1 MWNNMLNFKLL
12 ADTKPGNI
20 PDPITQ
26 AFLDVSNECL
36 HINCKKRCKITE
48 ASEHNIIIINCC
60 VYTILKFSDTYY
72 YYAGGGNLDSCD
84 IAIDVSRV
92 SLQT

>member
-36 HINCKKRCKITE
+36 HINYKKRCKITE
-48 ASEHNIIIINCC
+48 ASEHNYVIIINWC
-60 VYTILKFSDTYY
+60 VYEPLTTSPV
-72 YYAGGGNLDSCD
+72 A
-84 IAIDVSRV
+84 V
-92 SLQT
+92 

>member
-26 AFLDVSNECL
+26 AFLDVSDKCL
-36 HINCKKRCKITE
+36 HINYKKRSKITE
-48 ASEHNIIIINCC
+48 ASEHNYRSIINCC
-60 VYTILKFSDTYY
+60 VYNIFSDTYY
-72 YYAGGGNLDSCD
+72 YYAGGGHLESCD
-84 IAIDVSRV
+84 IAIDVS
-92 SLQT
+92 LQT